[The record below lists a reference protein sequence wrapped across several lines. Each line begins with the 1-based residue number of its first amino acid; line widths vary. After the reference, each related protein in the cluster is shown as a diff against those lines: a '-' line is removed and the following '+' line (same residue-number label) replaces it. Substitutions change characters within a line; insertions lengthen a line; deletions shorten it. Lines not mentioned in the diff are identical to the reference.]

1 MGQTDPRIDKYIARA
16 ADFAKP
22 ILTHLRKVVHAACP
36 DVEETMKWSAPHFDY
51 KGMMCGMAAFKSHC
65 AFGFWKGSL
74 VLDGPR
80 SGDAAGHFGRIT
92 SLGDLPPDRVIAGYV
107 KKAAKLNDEGV
118 RVARKPT
125 APKKPLPVPA
135 DFAAALKKKP
145 AARKAFDAFSP
156 SHRRE
161 YVEWV
166 TEAKT
171 DATRQ
176 KRMATAIGW
185 LSEGKSRNWKYER
198 K

>member
-80 SGDAAGHFGRIT
+80 SDDAAGHFGRIT
-92 SLGDLPPDRVIAGYV
+92 SLSDLPSDRVIAGYV

-118 RVARKPT
+118 KVARKSSS
-125 APKKPLPVPA
+125 AEE
-135 DFAAALKKKP
+135 AAADAGGLCSRLEEEASRAESLRGVQP
-145 AARKAFDAFSP
+145 ESQARV
-156 SHRRE
+156 RRMGDRGKNRRDT
-161 YVEWV
+161 
-166 TEAKT
+166 TEA
-171 DATRQ
+171 DGDGRRLAV
-176 KRMATAIGW
+176 G
-185 LSEGKSRNWKYER
+185 G
-198 K
+198 